1 MQSEQG
7 LSKGASQAK
16 WFLMRAQLALAV
28 AVIKSTP
35 PGASGREHAEALSRE
50 LKSQDES
57 WKQKAQ
63 GLQQEVLRLRQE
75 MLIIRVTSEAKSSAV
90 AADHD
95 TTVDNV
101 SEDLFG
107 SGSVVHSADLQL
119 LSDSE
124 TPELFERDPQPA
136 IASPQPPVP
145 CSFPAR
151 PWGKPVAP
159 HVHFLQSL
167 CALHRVAGN
176 GRGLD
181 ALWFSPDGDTRS
193 VLVDSVCQ
201 LLDSVVTACR
211 DPPPLG
217 PCDFVQQACQV
228 AAQAMDLICS
238 RRLASVEL
246 MRCVE
251 ESLKELTGMLLHS
264 NQSSGG
270 QEDSRLDGFPLDQY
284 QNSCHLFWV
293 LEELLQKSKV
303 PCRVEVGSEQ
313 MGFLRHV
320 EQRLFLLS
328 DEFPLFSIYMWRIGG
343 LLTSSDKIT
352 PSAGDQVVFKERTTA
367 VDPPLENHALFL
379 GAFERK
385 TPNAS
390 Y

>member
-264 NQSSGG
+264 NQSSG
-270 QEDSRLDGFPLDQY
+270 
-284 QNSCHLFWV
+284 
-293 LEELLQKSKV
+293 LEAA
-303 PCRVEVGSEQ
+303 
-313 MGFLRHV
+313 
-320 EQRLFLLS
+320 QRLVQCLVTLGSSSMSESFLIGHILAQIS
-328 DEFPLFSIYMWRIGG
+328 APTGFGSPYRGRRTRGLTGSLWISIRTHA
-343 LLTSSDKIT
+343 TSSGSWRSSCRSQS
-352 PSAGDQVVFKERTTA
+352 P
-367 VDPPLENHALFL
+367 
-379 GAFERK
+379 
-385 TPNAS
+385 AS
-390 Y
+390 RSQK